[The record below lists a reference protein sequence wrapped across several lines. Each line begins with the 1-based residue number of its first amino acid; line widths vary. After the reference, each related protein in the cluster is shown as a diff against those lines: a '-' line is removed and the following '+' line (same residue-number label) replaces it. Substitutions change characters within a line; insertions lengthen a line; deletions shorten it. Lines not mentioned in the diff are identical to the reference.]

1 MSDTQRET
9 TKRLV
14 IGGREIILIGTAH
27 VSKESVDEVSRII
40 REELPGRVCVEIDN
54 SRYKTMT
61 EGNSW
66 QQLNISEVLR
76 QKKGFLLLANLV
88 LSSFQ
93 RRIGSELGVSPGEE
107 MRKAVE
113 TAKEL
118 GIPFS
123 FSDREIQVTLKRAW
137 AKSNF
142 WNKNKMAAALLTS
155 VFSKEK
161 VSEADIE
168 NLKKKSELDDM
179 MEELAD
185 YLPSVKEVLINER
198 DRFLATEIFNTAEQ
212 KVVAVVGAG
221 HVPGIVRWLKD
232 LENAAA
238 KPDTSDISTIPE
250 PGKLSKL
257 LPWII
262 PIAFFA
268 LLSIG
273 FFRSGLDKSLHMLL
287 IWAVASGTLAALGS
301 LAALAHPLTILA
313 SLLGA
318 PITAINPAIG
328 IGMVTGVLEAFLRK
342 PRVEDFENLYTDITS
357 FRGYYRN
364 RLTRI
369 LLVFFFSSVGGS
381 IGTFIALPYLTALLT

>member
-14 IGGREIILIGTAH
+14 IGRREIILIGTAH

-76 QKKGFLLLANLV
+76 QKKGFLLHGNLV

-93 RRIGSELGVSPGEE
+93 RRIGSELGISPGEE
-107 MRKAVE
+107 MKKAVE

-168 NLKKKSELDDM
+168 IGR
-179 MEELAD
+179 A
-185 YLPSVKEVLINER
+185 
-198 DRFLATEIFNTAEQ
+198 
-212 KVVAVVGAG
+212 
-221 HVPGIVRWLKD
+221 HV
-232 LENAAA
+232 
-238 KPDTSDISTIPE
+238 
-250 PGKLSKL
+250 
-257 LPWII
+257 
-262 PIAFFA
+262 
-268 LLSIG
+268 
-273 FFRSGLDKSLHMLL
+273 
-287 IWAVASGTLAALGS
+287 
-301 LAALAHPLTILA
+301 
-313 SLLGA
+313 
-318 PITAINPAIG
+318 
-328 IGMVTGVLEAFLRK
+328 
-342 PRVEDFENLYTDITS
+342 
-357 FRGYYRN
+357 
-364 RLTRI
+364 
-369 LLVFFFSSVGGS
+369 
-381 IGTFIALPYLTALLT
+381 

>member
-1 MSDTQRET
+1 M
-9 TKRLV
+9 K
-14 IGGREIILIGTAH
+14 
-27 VSKESVDEVSRII
+27 
-40 REELPGRVCVEIDN
+40 
-54 SRYKTMT
+54 
-61 EGNSW
+61 
-66 QQLNISEVLR
+66 
-76 QKKGFLLLANLV
+76 
-88 LSSFQ
+88 
-93 RRIGSELGVSPGEE
+93 
-107 MRKAVE
+107 KAVE

-232 LENAAA
+232 LESAVA
-238 KPDTSDISTIPE
+238 KPDTADISAVPE

-262 PIAFFA
+262 PLAFFA

-357 FRGYYRN
+357 FRGFYRN

>member
-14 IGGREIILIGTAH
+14 IGRREIILIGTAH

-93 RRIGSELGVSPGEE
+93 RRIGSELGISPGEE
-107 MRKAVE
+107 MKKAVE

-232 LENAAA
+232 LESAVA
-238 KPDTSDISTIPE
+238 KPDTADISAVPE

-262 PIAFFA
+262 PLAFFA

-357 FRGYYRN
+357 FRGFYRN

>member
-357 FRGYYRN
+357 FRGFYRN